1 MSTIR
6 PYQQPKL
13 RTGALEMLKSR
24 AETFY
29 DPLLVANFVQLVG

>member
-1 MSTIR
+1 MTSSED
-6 PYQQPKL
+6 PLL
-13 RTGALEMLKSR
+13 RARAVDILKKR